1 MVYVVVLLDQEL
13 FFNTTFLLVKYLE
26 RDLSPALLQG
36 TAQIQG
42 RQKTKI

>member
-13 FFNTTFLLVKYLE
+13 FLNTNFLLVKYLE

-36 TAQIQG
+36 TAQIEG
-42 RQKTKI
+42 RHKMKI